1 VGSSP
6 TISNASLYLA
16 SENGTF
22 AKNKLAV
29 SPVVIQSGAQAVPE
43 LLNGQIQFAAADPLS
58 AILAISRNTPLE
70 IVVGGNVAP
79 SDPAKDPS
87 GLVVKGGSPIR
98 SLADLDGKTVAVN
111 AVNSL
116 AQVALEAA
124 IDAKGGRSN
133 TVKFVE
139 IAFPAMIAAVQ
150 SGTVDAAAT
159 NEPFLTAGRAAGLRT
174 VPFGG
179 LSTSIAGVPQV
190 VYLTSRDFASSHA
203 DVVKE
208 FAASVDAADA
218 TLQGNPNLI
227 RAVGAKSTQIPAP
240 LLAKITLPYFGPRLS
255 VTSLTRLEALM
266 VKYKVLSA
274 PVQNL
279 NQSIYSGAS

>member
-1 VGSSP
+1 
-6 TISNASLYLA
+6 
-16 SENGTF
+16 
-22 AKNKLAV
+22 
-29 SPVVIQSGAQAVPE
+29 

-58 AILAISRNTPLE
+58 AILAISHNTPLE

-87 GLVVKGGSPIR
+87 GLVVKGGSPVK

-139 IAFPAMIAAVQ
+139 IAFPSMIAAVQ
-150 SGTVDAAAT
+150 NGTVDAAAT
-159 NEPFLTAGRAAGLRT
+159 NEPFLTAGKAAGLRT

-190 VYLTSRDFASSHA
+190 VYLTSRGFASSHA
-203 DVVKE
+203 QVVKA
-208 FAASVDAADA
+208 FAASIDAAD
-218 TLQGNPNLI
+218 TMLGGNPNLI
-227 RAVGAKSTQIPAP
+227 RAVGAKSTKIPPP
-240 LLAKITLPYFGPRLS
+240 LLAKITVPYFGPKLS
-255 VTSLTRLEALM
+255 VSSLTRLEALM

-279 NQSIYSGAS
+279 NQSIYGGAS